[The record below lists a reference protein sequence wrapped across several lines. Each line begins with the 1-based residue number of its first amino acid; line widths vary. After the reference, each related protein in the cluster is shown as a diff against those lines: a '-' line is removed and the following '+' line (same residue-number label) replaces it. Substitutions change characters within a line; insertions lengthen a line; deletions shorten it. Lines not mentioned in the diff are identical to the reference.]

1 MRLTQR
7 ETFDDIA
14 QNIAEAIDDVI
25 STVPRERERRI
36 QLIRCQVRRALNHG
50 YRAAKAVDT
59 LAIEDGVR

>member
-1 MRLTQR
+1 MKR

-14 QNIAEAIDDVI
+14 QNIAETIDDII

-50 YRAAKAVDT
+50 YRAARKAVDT